1 MLHRA
6 LDRSGYVAVLSIAAL
21 LLAGCPG
28 NSATPAASP
37 PAEPAATVAL
47 LASPMLPATEVPT
60 AAPTPTDPPPTATPT
75 QPLPT
80 STATAT
86 SRPPTPTAVAP
97 TDTPTL
103 APTGTST
110 AAPQPQTVRSANLR
124 AGPGT
129 NYAVVGSAAAQQAIE
144 PLGRNAAGDW
154 LQIQAAAGEAWIA
167 AFLVENI
174 DAAGLPE
181 RESTAPTVTPVPAAP
196 AATPAPATQALPA
209 TGTAACGVI
218 LPAPADLRLAA
229 GTTTVMKADI
239 TGYGT
244 LYGSWTQKNLT
255 WRWDGLDQV
264 RSLDWYFDL
273 QVMLG
278 GQAGNPMLRT
288 LTVTPRPDLA
298 PVAAPSVATVSD
310 GLWIML
316 APGSNSSGGAD
327 PNFFTVTCPA
337 GEPRCPLHVR
347 VQVALRDSS
356 GNFACFISPP
366 SNAVPLPLP

>member
-1 MLHRA
+1 
-6 LDRSGYVAVLSIAAL
+6 
-21 LLAGCPG
+21 
-28 NSATPAASP
+28 
-37 PAEPAATVAL
+37 
-47 LASPMLPATEVPT
+47 
-60 AAPTPTDPPPTATPT
+60 
-75 QPLPT
+75 
-80 STATAT
+80 
-86 SRPPTPTAVAP
+86 
-97 TDTPTL
+97 
-103 APTGTST
+103 
-110 AAPQPQTVRSANLR
+110 VRSANLR

-154 LQIQAAAGEAWIA
+154 LQVESAAGEAWIA
-167 AFLVENI
+167 AFLVENV

-196 AATPAPATQALPA
+196 AAAPAPATQPPPA

-218 LPAPADLRLAA
+218 LPAPADLRLTD
-229 GTTTVMKADI
+229 GTATVIK
-239 TGYGT
+239 TESKGYGT

-264 RSLDWYFDL
+264 RGLDWYFDL

-288 LTVTPRPDLA
+288 LSITPRPDLA
-298 PVAAPSVATVSD
+298 PVAAPSMATLSD

-316 APGSNSSGGAD
+316 APGSNASGGAD

-347 VQVALRDSS
+347 VQVALRNSS
-356 GNFACFISPP
+356 AAFACFISPP
-366 SNAVPLPLP
+366 SNTVPLPLP